1 MPLHL
6 DLHRACTIA
15 LLGVVFGGVHSLTR
29 PISLKPAAP
38 EPLAPADLAP
48 DAAPAAATGM
58 TPLTAPTAK
67 QTPATGKEGDIT
79 LAQAR
84 ALYEQG
90 VMFVDARSLAEFTAE
105 HVEGAVHLPLE
116 SLEGGSRPAAL
127 DVLDPSG
134 KVVIY
139 CGGGDCHAS
148 HDVAIRLNALGF
160 RNCYV
165 MTDGFPGW
173 KAAGYEVTGGAP

>member
-1 MPLHL
+1 LPLHL

-38 EPLAPADLAP
+38 EPLAPAGLAP
-48 DAAPAAATGM
+48 DASPAAATSA
-58 TPLTAPTAK
+58 TAPT
-67 QTPATGKEGDIT
+67 PAPPAGKEGDIT

>member
-1 MPLHL
+1 MPLNL

-38 EPLAPADLAP
+38 EPLAAADLAP
-48 DAAPAAATGM
+48 DAAPSAATGM
-58 TPLTAPTAK
+58 TPLASPAVTAA
-67 QTPATGKEGDIT
+67 ATGKEGDIT

-105 HVEGAVHLPLE
+105 RVEGAVHLPLE

-127 DVLDPSG
+127 DVLDPG
-134 KVVIY
+134 AKVVIY

>member
-1 MPLHL
+1 M
-6 DLHRACTIA
+6 
-15 LLGVVFGGVHSLTR
+15 VFGGVHSLTR

-38 EPLAPADLAP
+38 EPLAPSGLAP
-48 DAAPAAATGM
+48 SAAPAATTGATS
-58 TPLTAPTAK
+58 PAATAA
-67 QTPATGKEGDIT
+67 ATGKEGDIT

-84 ALYEQG
+84 SLYEQG

-127 DVLDPSG
+127 DVLDPG
-134 KVVIY
+134 AKVVIY

-165 MTDGFPGW
+165 MVDGFPAW